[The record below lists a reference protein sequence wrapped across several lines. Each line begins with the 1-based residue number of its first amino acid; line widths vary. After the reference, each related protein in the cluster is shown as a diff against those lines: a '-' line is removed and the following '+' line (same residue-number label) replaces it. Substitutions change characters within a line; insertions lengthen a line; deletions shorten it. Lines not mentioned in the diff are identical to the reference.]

1 MKQTIAKFFLSA
13 NLAFSA
19 LVFANIPAS
28 ANDMMVMDA
37 LARPS
42 HVKESRAGSIYMS
55 VMNHGSNP
63 DKLIG
68 VKTDAAETAE
78 LHSVSNVDG
87 IFRMRPVADVAIA
100 AGATV
105 DLTKDMHIMLFGLK
119 APLVKDNSVRITLDF
134 ETSPDLVVDVPIG
147 DDVHIDHAHSN

>member
-1 MKQTIAKFFLSA
+1 MTKTFAKNILAA

-19 LVFANIPAS
+19 LVFFAPTAS
-28 ANDMMVMDA
+28 ADDMMVMDA
-37 LARPS
+37 VARPS
-42 HVKESRAGSIYMS
+42 HVKESRTGSIYLN
-55 VMNHGSNP
+55 VMNHGSKP
-63 DKLIG
+63 DKLVG
-68 VKTDAAETAE
+68 VRTDAAETAE
-78 LHSVSNVDG
+78 LHSVSNIDG
-87 IFRMRPVADVAIA
+87 VFRMRPVADVAIG

-134 ETSPDLVVDVPIG
+134 ETAPDLVVDVPIG

>member
-1 MKQTIAKFFLSA
+1 
-13 NLAFSA
+13 
-19 LVFANIPAS
+19 
-28 ANDMMVMDA
+28 MDA
-37 LARPS
+37 VARPS
-42 HVKESRAGSIYMS
+42 HVKESRTGSIYMS
-55 VMNHGSNP
+55 VMNHGGAA

-68 VKTDAAETAE
+68 VKTDVAESAE

-105 DLTKDMHIMLFGLK
+105 DLSKDMHIMLFGLR

-134 ETSPDLVVDVPIG
+134 ETAPDLVVDVPIG